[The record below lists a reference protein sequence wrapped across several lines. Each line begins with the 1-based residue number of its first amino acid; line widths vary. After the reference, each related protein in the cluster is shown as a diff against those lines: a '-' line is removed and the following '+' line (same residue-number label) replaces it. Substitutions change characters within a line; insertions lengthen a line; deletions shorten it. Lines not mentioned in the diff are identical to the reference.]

1 MNGMVKTAPGRRLNE
16 TAMANLRV
24 NRWSARFE
32 GPLLGVGQHASGLM
46 CVVEPLEGRVRVRV
60 GRRVVEA
67 KVGRAI
73 RVPAGVVHE
82 VEAPQGRVAFSY
94 LEPDGTRYV
103 SVQAAGRELGQ
114 VVSRVIDPR
123 ARRCLELL
131 DRNAKATPQE
141 LASALKL
148 SASRLRH
155 LLREE
160 LGVPIARLRWWL
172 QMRRAAAV
180 IARGGNLTGAAH
192 DAGFSDSA
200 HLSRTFRRMFGFAPS
215 LLVSARVRI
224 EIID

>member
-82 VEAPQGRVAFSY
+82 VEAPQGRV
-94 LEPDGTRYV
+94 D
-103 SVQAAGRELGQ
+103 
-114 VVSRVIDPR
+114 
-123 ARRCLELL
+123 
-131 DRNAKATPQE
+131 
-141 LASALKL
+141 
-148 SASRLRH
+148 
-155 LLREE
+155 
-160 LGVPIARLRWWL
+160 
-172 QMRRAAAV
+172 AAV
-180 IARGGNLTGAAH
+180 GLRPVWLYALAWGWLRATTPPAKRPPWTPSNRCVT
-192 DAGFSDSA
+192 S
-200 HLSRTFRRMFGFAPS
+200 SRR
-215 LLVSARVRI
+215 
-224 EIID
+224 